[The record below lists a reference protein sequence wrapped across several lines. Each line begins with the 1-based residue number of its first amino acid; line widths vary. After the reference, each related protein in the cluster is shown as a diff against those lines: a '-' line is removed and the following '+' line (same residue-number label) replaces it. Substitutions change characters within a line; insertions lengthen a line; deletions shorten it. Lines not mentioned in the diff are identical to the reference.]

1 MPEAGAT
8 VNELGVPLV
17 SDDELKAQH
26 CLEKR
31 TDRVSGEPDVTA
43 FKRWARLHQAHW
55 REAQEFPIGSQPY
68 RPKPDETSRPIGSRI
83 EYGYNAEPGTVFSDA
98 NFLTKTAFG
107 SAKSRVLNP
116 QPGQM
121 LRVDRLFYDLLSSM
135 PMCFNIFG
143 EIAQDLDLADR
154 AVHEWWADVPGRV
167 IDVRFEWSPGRWVRR
182 EYGDEY
188 LGNRSAFDV
197 AFELD
202 MGDGTHGV
210 LGVET
215 KYHEHCEKP
224 SKPSADYRCRRYKE
238 VALNSGALTQKAT
251 QEILGTD
258 LEQICLDH
266 LLAASMPLHPSKKW
280 SWAGFALVHPAGNP
294 SYARAAKRYAE
305 LLQTGAAIHVN
316 TIESLLDAGVLP
328 SDVTSALK
336 RRYLPVIDK
345 IDAHVGVQHEHQR
358 MSSRP

>member
-1 MPEAGAT
+1 MPGAGAT

-68 RPKPDETSRPIGSRI
+68 RPKPDQTSRLIGSRI

-98 NFLTKTAFG
+98 NFLTKTAFE

-116 QPGQM
+116 QPGQT
-121 LRVDRLFYDLLSSM
+121 LCVDRLFYDLLSSM
-135 PMCFNIFG
+135 PMCFNLFG
-143 EIAQDLDLADR
+143 ELAKDLDLADR

-197 AFELD
+197 AFEMD

-238 VALNSGALTQKAT
+238 VALESGVLTRKAME
-251 QEILGTD
+251 QILGKD

-294 SYARAAKRYAE
+294 SYARAAKRYAK
-305 LLQTGAAIHVN
+305 LLQPEATIHIT
-316 TIESLLDAGVLP
+316 TIESLLEASVLP
-328 SDVTSALK
+328 LDVTSALK
-336 RRYLPVIDK
+336 RRYLPG
-345 IDAHVGVQHEHQR
+345 H
-358 MSSRP
+358 